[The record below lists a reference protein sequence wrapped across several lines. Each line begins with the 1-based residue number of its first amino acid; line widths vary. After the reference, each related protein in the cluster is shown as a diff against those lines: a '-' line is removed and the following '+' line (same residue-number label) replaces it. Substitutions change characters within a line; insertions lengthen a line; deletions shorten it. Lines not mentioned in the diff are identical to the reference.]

1 MLLNEFTSQ
10 VEKQESLHDESDD
23 QSVKSIDTLRTN
35 KLTLE
40 HLNKIRRMRDV
51 RRYELAEK
59 QKLVQQQYSQAAD
72 TDSL

>member
-23 QSVKSIDTLRTN
+23 KSVKSIDTLRTK

>member
-1 MLLNEFTSQ
+1 MLLNEFTSK
-10 VEKQESLHDESDD
+10 VEKQEELHDEQND
-23 QSVKSIDTLRTN
+23 QSVKSIDDLRTS

-59 QKLVQQQYSQAAD
+59 QKLVQAQYSQAAD
-72 TDSL
+72 TDSI

>member
-1 MLLNEFTSQ
+1 MLLNEFTSK
-10 VEKQESLHDESDD
+10 VEKQEALHDEQND
-23 QSVKSIDTLRTN
+23 QSVKAIDDLRTS

-59 QKLVQQQYSQAAD
+59 QKQVQAQYGPAAD
-72 TDSL
+72 TESL

>member
-1 MLLNEFTSQ
+1 MLLNEFTSTVQ
-10 VEKQESLHDESDD
+10 KQESIHDEQDD
-23 QSVKSIDTLRTN
+23 QSVKSIDDLRTS

-40 HLNKIRRMRDV
+40 HLNKIRRSRDV
-51 RRYELAEK
+51 RHYEMHNK

>member
-1 MLLNEFTSQ
+1 MLLNEFTSK
-10 VEKQESLHDESDD
+10 VEQQQSLHDESQD
-23 QSVKSIDTLRTN
+23 QSVKSIDNLRTS